1 MHWKYRAN
9 FQCFISQK
17 QKDFYYKKKIVL
29 NFYLSSPTTD
39 YFDMH
44 FEDTYIYKN
53 KILSRYTNG
62 HIEATENCLVVTRI
76 LMNK

>member
-1 MHWKYRAN
+1 MLY
-9 FQCFISQK
+9 ISKTKRLLLQ
-17 QKDFYYKKKIVL
+17 KKIVL

-39 YFDMH
+39 FFDMH
-44 FEDTYIYKN
+44 FEDTYIYKSKN